1 VDIDRCDGDPAPLGD
16 PLRLVDE
23 IAEGVARAIAPEPQ
37 QTKGAEMKHVPKV
50 ILAAALAGGL
60 VSQADAASG
69 LYLGAGLGQSSV
81 KENTPAGTLDATDS
95 AYKAFVGYRFN
106 MIPIIDLAV
115 EAGYTDFGKPSQT
128 FSGTNVQFKL
138 HGYNAAGLLIFP
150 LGPFDVY
157 GKVGMLHWTADA
169 TGAST
174 SGTDPYYGLGAA
186 FYFWKIGVRAE
197 AEQYKIKDTDRVL
210 MYSVSALFQF

>member
-1 VDIDRCDGDPAPLGD
+1 MKRMLS
-16 PLRLVDE
+16 LVF
-23 IAEGVARAIAPEPQ
+23 
-37 QTKGAEMKHVPKV
+37 
-50 ILAAALAGGL
+50 AAALSGGVC
-60 VSQADAASG
+60 VSQAYAASG
-69 LYLGAGLGQSSV
+69 LYLGAGLGHSSV
-81 KENTPAGTLDATDS
+81 KTDTSAGTLDATDT

-128 FSGTNVQFKL
+128 FNNQNVEFKL
-138 HGYNAAGLLIFP
+138 HGPNAAGLLIFP
-150 LGPFDVY
+150 LGPFDLY
-157 GKVGMLHWTADA
+157 GKVGMLHWTADVS
-169 TGAST
+169 GGSST
-174 SGTDPYYGLGAA
+174 NGTDPYYGLGAA

>member
-1 VDIDRCDGDPAPLGD
+1 
-16 PLRLVDE
+16 
-23 IAEGVARAIAPEPQ
+23 
-37 QTKGAEMKHVPKV
+37 MKRMLSL
-50 ILAAALAGGL
+50 ILAAALSGGVC
-60 VSQADAASG
+60 VSQAYAASG

-81 KENTPAGTLDATDS
+81 KDDTGSGTLDAHDS

-128 FSGTNVQFKL
+128 LGGQNVELKL
-138 HGYNAAGLLIFP
+138 HGPNAAGLLIFP
-150 LGPFDVY
+150 LGPFDLY

-169 TGAST
+169 SAGGNSSST
-174 SGTDPYYGLGAA
+174 TGTDPYYGIGVG
-186 FYFWKIGVRAE
+186 FYLWKIGVRAE
-197 AEQYKIKDTDRVL
+197 AEQYKIKDVDRVQ

>member
-1 VDIDRCDGDPAPLGD
+1 MKRILS
-16 PLRLVDE
+16 LV
-23 IAEGVARAIAPEPQ
+23 
-37 QTKGAEMKHVPKV
+37 
-50 ILAAALAGGL
+50 LAAALSGGVC
-60 VSQADAASG
+60 VSQAYAASG
-69 LYLGAGLGQSSV
+69 LYLGAGLGHSSV
-81 KENTPAGTLDATDS
+81 KTDTGAGTIDATDT

-128 FSGTNVQFKL
+128 IANQNVEFKL
-138 HGYNAAGLLIFP
+138 HGPNAAGLLIFP
-150 LGPFDVY
+150 LGPFDLY
-157 GKVGMLHWTADA
+157 GKVGMLHWTADVS
-169 TGAST
+169 GANGSST

-210 MYSVSALFQF
+210 LYSVSALFQF

>member
-1 VDIDRCDGDPAPLGD
+1 M
-16 PLRLVDE
+16 
-23 IAEGVARAIAPEPQ
+23 
-37 QTKGAEMKHVPKV
+37 KGILKV
-50 ILAAALAGGL
+50 VLAAALAGGL
-60 VSQADAASG
+60 VSQAGAASG

-81 KENTPAGTLDATDS
+81 KEDTPAGTLDASDT

-115 EAGYTDFGKPSQT
+115 EGGYTDFGKPSQT

-150 LGPFDVY
+150 LGPFDLY
-157 GKVGMLHWTADA
+157 GKVGMLSWSAEASAAGGTS
-169 TGAST
+169 AST
-174 SGTDPYYGLGAA
+174 TGTDPFYGLGAA

-197 AEQYKIKDTDRVL
+197 AEQYKIKDTDRVM